1 MVKLKNITL
10 NDRLGL
16 KDGLKYSI
24 EGPVTGIYLNDKVLG
39 YINYISHSSLKI
51 IYIDT
56 MELFDQYKGKGYGTL
71 AINELKKMYSDY
83 AIHGQC
89 TPYDNSKNFWENQ
102 GAIFDSCCSCTEYN
116 ICGGDIYNGHCD
128 VPMSYSFEIPN
139 NL

>member
-51 IYIDT
+51 IYQKRARK
-56 MELFDQYKGKGYGTL
+56 L
-71 AINELKKMYSDY
+71 
-83 AIHGQC
+83 H
-89 TPYDNSKNFWENQ
+89 P
-102 GAIFDSCCSCTEYN
+102 
-116 ICGGDIYNGHCD
+116 H
-128 VPMSYSFEIPN
+128 P
-139 NL
+139 